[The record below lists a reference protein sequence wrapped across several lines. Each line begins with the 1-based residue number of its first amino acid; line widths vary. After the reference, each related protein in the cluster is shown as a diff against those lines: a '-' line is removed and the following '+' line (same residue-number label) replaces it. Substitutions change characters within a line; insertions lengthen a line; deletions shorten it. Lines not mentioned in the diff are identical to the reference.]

1 MSPLIA
7 PLILAVIAGPVGCMI
22 VWRRMAYFGDAIAHS
37 ALLGVALGLSIG
49 FAPNIGVALI
59 CGIFAGTLVY
69 LQHRRKLS
77 IDTLLGILAHGA
89 LALGLL
95 LVFWTSVET
104 GHTPHSET
112 HHPEALTTQTAEQID
127 PHVILETYLLGS
139 LENITMSQN
148 ITLIIGA
155 IMIAITLKLVWEPL
169 ILMTLNLD
177 LARAEGV
184 PTLRLQYIMMGIM
197 AALVVLGL
205 QITGVL
211 FITSLLIMPAAAA
224 RQISKTPEKMIIWA
238 VIFAFSGVLAGYIA
252 AQQAELPP
260 GPTIVSALTI
270 IFIISLFISVF
281 LRKKNPRI

>member
-1 MSPLIA
+1 MTPLIA
-7 PLILAVIAGPVGCMI
+7 PLVLAIIAGPVGCLI

-37 ALLGVALGLSIG
+37 ALLGVAVGLFIG

-59 CGIFAGTLVY
+59 SAFFAVLLVY

-95 LVFWTSVET
+95 LVFWSAVET
-104 GHTPHSET
+104 VHGVHN
-112 HHPEALTTQTAEQID
+112 EAEHKID
-127 PHVILETYLLGS
+127 PHQLLETYLLGS
-139 LENITMSQN
+139 LENISMHQN

-155 IMIAITLKLVWEPL
+155 IVIGIILKLIWEPL
-169 ILMTLNLD
+169 ILMTLNMD

-197 AALVVLGL
+197 TSLVVMGM

-211 FITSLLIMPAAAA
+211 FISSLLIIPAAAA
-224 RQISKTPEKMIIWA
+224 RQISTTPEKMIIWA
-238 VIFAFSGVLAGYIA
+238 IIFAFSGVSVGYLASKLAY
-252 AQQAELPP
+252 LPP
-260 GPTIVSALTI
+260 GPAIISTLTT
-270 IFIISLFISVF
+270 IFIISLLISIF
-281 LRKKNPRI
+281 LRRKRPII

>member
-1 MSPLIA
+1 MSALIA
-7 PLILAVIAGPVGCMI
+7 PLVLAVIAGPVGCLI

-37 ALLGVALGLSIG
+37 ALLGVALGLFIG

-59 CGIFAGTLVY
+59 CAIFAVLLVY

-95 LVFWTSVET
+95 LVFWSALET
-104 GHTPHSET
+104 GHNTHNGSNHS
-112 HHPEALTTQTAEQID
+112 ID
-127 PHVILETYLLGS
+127 PHTLLEIYLLGS
-139 LENITMSQN
+139 LENISMNQN
-148 ITLIIGA
+148 IILIVGA
-155 IMIAITLKLVWEPL
+155 SLIAITLKLIWEPL
-169 ILMTLNLD
+169 ILMTLNID

-197 AALVVLGL
+197 TALVVMGL

-224 RQISKTPEKMIIWA
+224 RQISTTPEKMILWA
-238 VIFAFSGVLAGYIA
+238 IIFAFSGVLTGYMA
-252 AQQAELPP
+252 SHEAHLPP
-260 GPTIVSALTI
+260 GPSIVSALTV

-281 LRKKNPRI
+281 LRRKNPRI

>member
-1 MSPLIA
+1 MTPLIA
-7 PLILAVIAGPVGCMI
+7 PLVLAVIAGPVGCLI

-37 ALLGVALGLSIG
+37 ALLGVAVGLFIG

-59 CGIFAGTLVY
+59 SAFFAVLLVY

-95 LVFWTSVET
+95 LIFWSSVET
-104 GHTPHSET
+104 GHGVHN
-112 HHPEALTTQTAEQID
+112 EAEHKID
-127 PHVILETYLLGS
+127 PHQLLETYLLGS
-139 LENITMSQN
+139 LENISMHQN

-155 IMIAITLKLVWEPL
+155 IVIGVILKLIWEPL
-169 ILMTLNLD
+169 ILMTLNMD

-197 AALVVLGL
+197 TSLVVMGM

-211 FITSLLIMPAAAA
+211 FITSLLIIPAAAA
-224 RQISKTPEKMIIWA
+224 RQISTTPEKMIIWA
-238 VIFAFSGVLAGYIA
+238 IIFAFSGVSIGYIA
-252 AQQAELPP
+252 SKLAYLPP
-260 GPTIVSALTI
+260 GPAIISTLTI
-270 IFIISLFISVF
+270 IFIISLLISIF
-281 LRKKNPRI
+281 LRRKRPII

>member
-1 MSPLIA
+1 MSTLIA
-7 PLILAVIAGPVGCMI
+7 TLVLAVIAGPVGCLI

-37 ALLGVALGLSIG
+37 ALLGVALGLFIG

-59 CGIFAGTLVY
+59 CAIFAVLLVY

-95 LVFWTSVET
+95 LVFWSALEA
-104 GHTPHSET
+104 GHNTHNGSNHS
-112 HHPEALTTQTAEQID
+112 ID
-127 PHVILETYLLGS
+127 PHTLLEIYLLGS
-139 LENITMSQN
+139 LENISMNHN
-148 ITLIIGA
+148 IILIVGA
-155 IMIAITLKLVWEPL
+155 SLIAITLKLIWEPL
-169 ILMTLNLD
+169 ILMTLNID

-197 AALVVLGL
+197 TALVVMGL

-224 RQISKTPEKMIIWA
+224 RQISTTPEKMILWA
-238 VIFAFSGVLAGYIA
+238 IIFAFSGVLTGYMA
-252 AQQAELPP
+252 SHEAHLPP
-260 GPTIVSALTI
+260 GPSIVSALTV
-270 IFIISLFISVF
+270 IFIISLLISVF
-281 LRKKNPRI
+281 LRRKNPRI

>member
-1 MSPLIA
+1 MTPLIA
-7 PLILAVIAGPVGCMI
+7 PLVLAVIAGPVGCLI

-37 ALLGVALGLSIG
+37 ALLGVAVGLFIG

-59 CGIFAGTLVY
+59 SAFFAVLLVY

-95 LVFWTSVET
+95 LVFWSAVET
-104 GHTPHSET
+104 GHGVHN
-112 HHPEALTTQTAEQID
+112 EAEHKID
-127 PHVILETYLLGS
+127 PHQLLETYLLGS
-139 LENITMSQN
+139 LENISMHQN

-155 IMIAITLKLVWEPL
+155 IVIGVILKLIWEPL
-169 ILMTLNLD
+169 ILMTLNMD

-197 AALVVLGL
+197 TSLVVMGM

-211 FITSLLIMPAAAA
+211 FISSLLIIPAAAA

-238 VIFAFSGVLAGYIA
+238 IIFAFSGVSIGYLSSKLAD
-252 AQQAELPP
+252 LPP
-260 GPTIVSALTI
+260 GPAIISTLTT
-270 IFIISLFISVF
+270 IFIISLLISIF
-281 LRKKNPRI
+281 LRRKRPII

>member
-1 MSPLIA
+1 MTPLIA
-7 PLILAVIAGPVGCMI
+7 PLVLAVIAGPVGCLI

-37 ALLGVALGLSIG
+37 ALLGVAVGLFIG

-59 CGIFAGTLVY
+59 SAFFAVLLVY

-95 LVFWTSVET
+95 LVFWSAVET
-104 GHTPHSET
+104 GHGVHN
-112 HHPEALTTQTAEQID
+112 EAEHKID
-127 PHVILETYLLGS
+127 PHQLLETYLLGS
-139 LENITMSQN
+139 LENISMHQN

-155 IMIAITLKLVWEPL
+155 IVIGIILKLIWEPL
-169 ILMTLNLD
+169 ILMTLNMD

-197 AALVVLGL
+197 TSLVVMGM

-211 FITSLLIMPAAAA
+211 FISSLLIIPAAAA
-224 RQISKTPEKMIIWA
+224 RQISTTPEKMIIWA
-238 VIFAFSGVLAGYIA
+238 IIFAFSGVSIGYLSSKLAD
-252 AQQAELPP
+252 LPP
-260 GPTIVSALTI
+260 GPAIISTLTT
-270 IFIISLFISVF
+270 IFIISLLISIF
-281 LRKKNPRI
+281 LRRKRPII

>member
-1 MSPLIA
+1 MTPLIA
-7 PLILAVIAGPVGCMI
+7 PLVLAVIAGPVGCLI

-37 ALLGVALGLSIG
+37 ALLGVAVGLFIG

-59 CGIFAGTLVY
+59 SAFFAVLLVY

-95 LVFWTSVET
+95 LVFWSAVET
-104 GHTPHSET
+104 GHGVHN
-112 HHPEALTTQTAEQID
+112 EAEHKID
-127 PHVILETYLLGS
+127 PHQLLETYLLGS
-139 LENITMSQN
+139 LENISMHQN

-155 IMIAITLKLVWEPL
+155 IVIGVILKLIWEPL
-169 ILMTLNLD
+169 ILMTLNMD

-197 AALVVLGL
+197 TSLVVMGM

-211 FITSLLIMPAAAA
+211 FISSLLIIPAAAA
-224 RQISKTPEKMIIWA
+224 RQISTTPEKMIIWA
-238 VIFAFSGVLAGYIA
+238 IIFAFSGVSIGYLSSKLAD
-252 AQQAELPP
+252 LPP
-260 GPTIVSALTI
+260 GPAIISTLTT
-270 IFIISLFISVF
+270 IFIISLLISIF
-281 LRKKNPRI
+281 LRRKRPII

>member
-1 MSPLIA
+1 MSALIA
-7 PLILAVIAGPVGCMI
+7 PLVLAVIAGPVGCLI

-37 ALLGVALGLSIG
+37 ALLGVAVGLFIG
-49 FAPNIGVALI
+49 FAPNIGVVLI
-59 CGIFAGTLVY
+59 CAVFAILLVY

-89 LALGLL
+89 LAIGLL
-95 LVFWTSVET
+95 LVFWSTLET
-104 GHTPHSET
+104 GHGS
-112 HHPEALTTQTAEQID
+112 HHEQNHTID
-127 PHVILETYLLGS
+127 PHTLLEIYLLGS
-139 LENITMSQN
+139 LENISMNQN

-155 IMIAITLKLVWEPL
+155 LMIAVILKLIWEPL
-169 ILMTLNLD
+169 ILMTLNMD

-197 AALVVLGL
+197 TVLVVIGL

-224 RQISKTPEKMIIWA
+224 RQISTTPEKMILWA
-238 VIFAFSGVLAGYIA
+238 VIFAFSGVLSGYIA
-252 AQQAELPP
+252 SHEIHLPP

-270 IFIISLFISVF
+270 IFIMSLLISVF
-281 LRKKNPRI
+281 LRRKTPRI

>member
-1 MSPLIA
+1 MTPLIA
-7 PLILAVIAGPVGCMI
+7 PLVLAVIAGPVGCLI

-37 ALLGVALGLSIG
+37 ALLGVAVGLFIG

-59 CGIFAGTLVY
+59 SAFFAVLLVY

-95 LVFWTSVET
+95 LIFWSSVET
-104 GHTPHSET
+104 GHGVHN
-112 HHPEALTTQTAEQID
+112 EAKHKID
-127 PHVILETYLLGS
+127 PHQLLETYLLGS
-139 LENITMSQN
+139 LENISMHQN

-155 IMIAITLKLVWEPL
+155 IVIGIILKLIWEPL
-169 ILMTLNLD
+169 ILMTLNMD

-197 AALVVLGL
+197 TSLVVMGM

-211 FITSLLIMPAAAA
+211 FISSLLIIPAAAA
-224 RQISKTPEKMIIWA
+224 RQISTTPEKMIIWA
-238 VIFAFSGVLAGYIA
+238 IIFAFSGVSIGYLASKLA
-252 AQQAELPP
+252 DLPP
-260 GPTIVSALTI
+260 GPAIISTLTT
-270 IFIISLFISVF
+270 IFIISLLISIF
-281 LRKKNPRI
+281 LRRKRPII

>member
-1 MSPLIA
+1 MSALIA
-7 PLILAVIAGPVGCMI
+7 PLVLAVIAGPVGCLI

-37 ALLGVALGLSIG
+37 ALLGVALGLFIG

-59 CGIFAGTLVY
+59 CAIFAVLLVY

-95 LVFWTSVET
+95 LVFWSALET
-104 GHTPHSET
+104 GHNTHNGLNHS
-112 HHPEALTTQTAEQID
+112 ID
-127 PHVILETYLLGS
+127 PHTLLEIYLLGS
-139 LENITMSQN
+139 LENISMNQN
-148 ITLIIGA
+148 IILIVGA
-155 IMIAITLKLVWEPL
+155 SLIAITLKLIWEPL
-169 ILMTLNLD
+169 ILMTLNID

-197 AALVVLGL
+197 TALVVMGL

-224 RQISKTPEKMIIWA
+224 RQISTTPEKMILWA
-238 VIFAFSGVLAGYIA
+238 IIFAFSGVLTGYMA
-252 AQQAELPP
+252 SHEAHLPP
-260 GPTIVSALTI
+260 GPSIVSALTV
-270 IFIISLFISVF
+270 IFIISLLISIF
-281 LRKKNPRI
+281 LRRKNPKI